1 MREPRKPPK
10 PSQLGGPARSRSR
23 GGEVPPKSTPVRP
36 EDVIPTAP
44 VDPDDFDHELDDFDD
59 EYATWAEAD
68 SRHDARDT
76 DGEYG
81 AGVYVGSSA
90 RGVSEFADDADELT
104 DERVSAREESRDS
117 QPRAIAARG
126 RALVQ
131 RSRDAA
137 SAGLARVTGRFS
149 SAEQTA
155 NPQQPTR
162 LSDRRRER
170 TRERRRIQ
178 IKRVG
183 IGAGLIALIIGI
195 VWVAFSSPLFQYRY
209 SPEHIS
215 GIADDSIVD
224 RAAVESK
231 LASYDGAALLT
242 LNEVNLARDI
252 EESIPEID
260 RVEIG
265 IDLPRSLRVVVTPH
279 TPVACVVEGDGCI
292 ALSEDGTRLDIDATA
307 AEALPRVGS
316 IAEGQ
321 DPAETLKTMLEV
333 LGHLDEPVRAQVE
346 QVDVEANGLITMKLT
361 EGRTVNW
368 GTEERS
374 DFKAQILQTLLSVPA
389 SVYDVSVPDAPV
401 TS

>member
-10 PSQLGGPARSRSR
+10 PSQLGSSARSRSR
-23 GGEVPPKSTPVRP
+23 GGEVPAKRTPARP

-44 VDPDDFDHELDDFDD
+44 IDPDDFDD
-59 EYATWAEAD
+59 EYDDFDHEYAKWADRVSASD
-68 SRHDARDT
+68 SRGSET
-76 DGEYG
+76 EYG
-81 AGVYVGSSA
+81 AGVYVDSSSSGASDLADNDVTEEFSEA
-90 RGVSEFADDADELT
+90 RGEN
-104 DERVSAREESRDS
+104 SASIS
-117 QPRAIAARG
+117 ARG
-126 RALVQ
+126 RALVK

-149 SAEQTA
+149 SADRLA
-155 NPQQPTR
+155 HPQQPTR

-183 IGAGLIALIIGI
+183 IGAGLIALIIGL

-215 GIADDSIVD
+215 GIAEDSIVD

-242 LNEVNLARDI
+242 LNEVTLARDI

-279 TPVACVVEGDGCI
+279 IPVACVVEGGGCI
-292 ALSEDGTRLDIDATA
+292 ALSEDGTRLDIDASA
-307 AEALPRVGS
+307 ADALPRVGS
-316 IAEGQ
+316 IADGQ
-321 DPAETLKTMLEV
+321 DPAQTLSTMLEV

-346 QVDVEANGLITMKLT
+346 QVDVEANGLITMTLS
-361 EGRTVNW
+361 EGRTVKW

-374 DFKAQILQTLLSVPA
+374 DFKAQILQTLLTVPA